1 MLSALTK
8 LRRGRPAMA
17 ALVAALALSAL
28 APHARGDDS
37 AAPKPVAA
45 ASEQGMLVGVGLV
58 IVGVIASI
66 FTGVMVTRVMF
77 DFWVRNLDRTA
88 KLDVG

>member
-1 MLSALTK
+1 VTL
-8 LRRGRPAMA
+8 
-17 ALVAALALSAL
+17 
-28 APHARGDDS
+28 
-37 AAPKPVAA
+37 
-45 ASEQGMLVGVGLV
+45 

-77 DFWVRNLDRTA
+77 DFWVRSIDRTA